1 MKPICIIPAR
11 SGSKGLPDK
20 NMLFLAGK
28 PMIFH
33 TIDAAIESGM
43 FDKKDIFVSTDSE
56 LYREICLER
65 GISVV
70 MRKPELST
78 DQATSYDM
86 LKDFLSDYEDNQEF
100 VLLQV
105 TSPLRK
111 SWHIKEAMEYYSSH
125 DVDNVVSFSE
135 VEKHPSLFTTLSDE
149 GYAID
154 MVGADKGYRRQD
166 LQPLYYPNGAIFISN
181 KETYLR
187 EKSFFTSKTYAYQMA
202 KEFSLDVD
210 TRDDFIHVIGHLFFD
225 YAIREKENK
234 VFYKEGYSRLF
245 NREASKIILGDS
257 KTIST
262 SLESYHNYSQGG
274 VTLATMLENLPNFL
288 TANVT
293 EAFVSIG
300 VNDLITGYSVEE
312 IFSNFQKLYSLLA
325 ENKIKMRLTTIAYT
339 LFRETVNNA
348 DIEKINQWLTEFCY
362 QNQIPLLDIN
372 RFLSKDGN
380 LNYHLTSDGLHF
392 TQEANDLLQSQY
404 QLFVDE
410 VKTL

>member
-135 VEKHPSLFTTLSDE
+135 VEKHPGLFTTLSDK

-187 EKSFFTSKTYAYQMA
+187 EKSFFTSRTYAYQMA

-257 KTIST
+257 KTISI
-262 SLESYHNYSQGG
+262 SLENYHNYSQGG

-300 VNDLITGYSVEE
+300 VNDLITGHSVEE

-362 QNQIPLLDIN
+362 QNQIPLLD
-372 RFLSKDGN
+372 
-380 LNYHLTSDGLHF
+380 
-392 TQEANDLLQSQY
+392 
-404 QLFVDE
+404 
-410 VKTL
+410 

>member
-1 MKPICIIPAR
+1 
-11 SGSKGLPDK
+11 
-20 NMLFLAGK
+20 
-28 PMIFH
+28 MI
-33 TIDAAIESGM
+33 
-43 FDKKDIFVSTDSE
+43 
-56 LYREICLER
+56 
-65 GISVV
+65 
-70 MRKPELST
+70 LST
-78 DQATSYDM
+78 S
-86 LKDFLSDYEDNQEF
+86 S
-100 VLLQV
+100 V
-105 TSPLRK
+105 TS
-111 SWHIKEAMEYYSSH
+111 
-125 DVDNVVSFSE
+125 FSIM
-135 VEKHPSLFTTLSDE
+135 P
-149 GYAID
+149 
-154 MVGADKGYRRQD
+154 
-166 LQPLYYPNGAIFISN
+166 
-181 KETYLR
+181 
-187 EKSFFTSKTYAYQMA
+187 
-202 KEFSLDVD
+202 
-210 TRDDFIHVIGHLFFD
+210 
-225 YAIREKENK
+225 IREKENK

>member
-33 TIDAAIESGM
+33 TIDVAIESGM

-135 VEKHPSLFTTLSDE
+135 VEKHPGLFTTLSDK

-187 EKSFFTSKTYAYQMA
+187 EKSFFTSRTYAYQMA

-257 KTIST
+257 KTISI
-262 SLESYHNYSQGG
+262 SLENYHNYSQGG

-325 ENKIKMRLTTIAYT
+325 ENKIKMRFTTIAYT
-339 LFRETVNNA
+339 LFRETV
-348 DIEKINQWLTEFCY
+348 
-362 QNQIPLLDIN
+362 
-372 RFLSKDGN
+372 
-380 LNYHLTSDGLHF
+380 
-392 TQEANDLLQSQY
+392 
-404 QLFVDE
+404 
-410 VKTL
+410 